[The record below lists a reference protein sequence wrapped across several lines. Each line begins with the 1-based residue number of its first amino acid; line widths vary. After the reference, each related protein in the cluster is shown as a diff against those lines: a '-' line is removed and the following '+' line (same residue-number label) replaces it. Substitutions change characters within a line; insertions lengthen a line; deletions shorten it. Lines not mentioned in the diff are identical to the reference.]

1 MLVDLTAARRLR
13 GIAGRAAPRQV
24 FINPALCPPKRL
36 GRVSCFEQG
45 MEMKSSNR
53 RESDRI
59 PFGVECAM
67 PWAPAPSPEAQ
78 RPKPKRN
85 PLRTLGLLLLTLA
98 FLLGAW
104 QLGRG
109 IYAHFKAP
117 VAQETVGK
125 KA

>member
-1 MLVDLTAARRLR
+1 
-13 GIAGRAAPRQV
+13 
-24 FINPALCPPKRL
+24 
-36 GRVSCFEQG
+36 
-45 MEMKSSNR
+45 MKSSNR